1 MPRSRT
7 QCMKNFRN
15 GKSAGC
21 DDIPSEAIKAGIEVS
36 EEVLLDLRNQIW
48 SREWRKDL
56 LIKLPK
62 KGDSSYCKS
71 WRGIMLLNMAS
82 KPFCRMIAVQLIKTA
97 VDGKL
102 RDEPADFRA
111 GRNFTE
117 QTTTLRIIVDQNI
130 EWQSSLYMKDL

>member
-1 MPRSRT
+1 
-7 QCMKNFRN
+7 MKNFRN

-82 KPFCRMIAVQLIKTA
+82 KMTVLQSDLKLEHIKTA
-97 VDGKL
+97 LDVKL
-102 RDEPADFRA
+102 
-111 GRNFTE
+111 
-117 QTTTLRIIVDQNI
+117 
-130 EWQSSLYMKDL
+130 